1 MFSYQSALGERSDKF
16 IEMCLSNHSSDKSIN
31 FLLAILALGDDLTD
45 LGTDLYLL
53 KKSLLGTPIIMIK
66 HKLLAA
72 GAQFKIVG
80 AFILGVAGRLYRKIR
95 PKVAL

>member
-1 MFSYQSALGERSDKF
+1 MHCYMLIQPFVGHKHQFS
-16 IEMCLSNHSSDKSIN
+16 
-31 FLLAILALGDDLTD
+31 LAILTVGDDLTN
-45 LGTDLYLL
+45 LGTVLCSL
-53 KKSLLGTPIIMIK
+53 KKSLLGTPIIIIK

-72 GAQFKIVG
+72 SAQFKIIG

>member
-1 MFSYQSALGERSDKF
+1 MFSYQSALGKSSKKC

-31 FLLAILALGDDLTD
+31 FLLAILTLGDDLTD

-53 KKSLLGTPIIMIK
+53 KKSLLGTPIIIFK
-66 HKLLAA
+66 HKLLVA
-72 GAQFKIVG
+72 GAQFNMIG

>member
-1 MFSYQSALGERSDKF
+1 MHCYMLIQPFVGQKHQFS
-16 IEMCLSNHSSDKSIN
+16 
-31 FLLAILALGDDLTD
+31 LAILTVGDDLTN
-45 LGTDLYLL
+45 LGIVLCLL
-53 KKSLLGTPIIMIK
+53 KKSLLGTPIIIIK

-72 GAQFKIVG
+72 GAQFKIIG